1 MSTVIDKTY
10 DAIEVRPLGSVLGAE
25 IDGVDLSSPLSDKAI
40 DEIRR
45 AAAEHCVVV
54 LRGQSLDIQQYE
66 AFAKQLGSLYTQ
78 SLGFGAIDTR
88 TEGITV
94 LDAPAFK
101 GRGEGWHVDELWTD
115 TPPSLAM
122 LRAAE
127 LPGKGGDTMF
137 ASMYAAYDEL
147 SPPMQRFV
155 EPLTAE
161 YNTGGV
167 VEGAIR
173 RLRLL
178 GNDDSPE
185 ATEKR
190 QRYGEVRAKAET
202 MLPAHH
208 PLVRVHPLTGR
219 KHLYFS
225 RNAISHVVELTRPES
240 ASLLDFLNRHVE
252 SVQFQYRNSWELGKI
267 ALFDERCTQHCV
279 VPDYEG
285 RRLVWRAYMGAE
297 QPA

>member
-1 MSTVIDKTY
+1 
-10 DAIEVRPLGSVLGAE
+10 
-25 IDGVDLSSPLSDKAI
+25 
-40 DEIRR
+40 
-45 AAAEHCVVV
+45 
-54 LRGQSLDIQQYE
+54 
-66 AFAKQLGSLYTQ
+66 
-78 SLGFGAIDTR
+78 
-88 TEGITV
+88 
-94 LDAPAFK
+94 
-101 GRGEGWHVDELWTD
+101 
-115 TPPSLAM
+115 
-122 LRAAE
+122 
-127 LPGKGGDTMF
+127 
-137 ASMYAAYDEL
+137 
-147 SPPMQRFV
+147 
-155 EPLTAE
+155 
-161 YNTGGV
+161 
-167 VEGAIR
+167 
-173 RLRLL
+173 
-178 GNDDSPE
+178 
-185 ATEKR
+185 
-190 QRYGEVRAKAET
+190 